1 MEWYVEYEVIN
12 NRLGT
17 LGDLASFLGLMG
29 VNILMING
37 IAAGRRGLLLDCK
50 DKSLVEFMKDAFT
63 KLRSVKIL
71 AFREPTFI
79 DRISLKHGK
88 VICQEAGSPATYS
101 FVREDLGMLVDF
113 LGELFLHENPIIG
126 LRGMPRV
133 GKTEATI
140 AASVYANKKWVII
153 SSTLMRQSMRK
164 VLSAEELAGDCV
176 YLIDGI
182 VSCVRGSL
190 PHKELVEEIL
200 QQPVPKVIEHPDIY
214 LRENDL
220 HVDFFDYI
228 IELRRDKDEV
238 IDYNLVSQSFSSFD
252 IS

>member
-1 MEWYVEYEVIN
+1 MEWYMEYEVIK
-12 NRLGT
+12 NRPGT
-17 LGDLASFLGLMG
+17 LGDIASFLGLMG

-37 IAAGRRGLLLDCK
+37 IAEGRRGLLLGCK
-50 DKSLVEFMKDAFT
+50 EKSRIEFLKDALAKVRSI
-63 KLRSVKIL
+63 KLR
-71 AFREPTFI
+71 AFRRPNFI

-88 VICQEAGSPATYS
+88 IICQEANSPATYS

-113 LGELFLHENPIIG
+113 LGELFLQDKPIIG

-164 VLSAEELAGDCV
+164 VLSEEEQTVDCV

-182 VSCVRGSL
+182 VSGVRGSTE
-190 PHKELVEEIL
+190 HKELVEEIL
-200 QQPVPKVIEHPDIY
+200 KHPVPKVIEHPDIF

-220 HVDFFDYI
+220 PEDFLDYI
-228 IELRRDKDEV
+228 IELRRSKDEV

>member
-12 NRLGT
+12 NRPGT
-17 LGDLASFLGLMG
+17 LGDIASFLGLMG

-37 IAAGRRGLLLDCK
+37 IAEGRRGLLLGCK
-50 DKSLVEFMKDAFT
+50 EKSRVEFIKDAFT
-63 KLRSVKIL
+63 KTRSIKLR
-71 AFREPTFI
+71 AFREPTFL

-88 VICQEAGSPATYS
+88 VISREASSPPTYS

-113 LGELFLHENPIIG
+113 LGELFLLEKPIIG

-140 AASVYANKKWVII
+140 AASVYANKKWVLI

-164 VLSAEELAGDCV
+164 ILSEEELAVDCV

-182 VSCVRGSL
+182 VSCVRGSVE
-190 PHKELVEEIL
+190 HKKLIEEIMR
-200 QQPVPKVIEHPDIY
+200 QPVPKVIEHPDIF

-220 HVDFFDYI
+220 PRDFFDYI
-228 IELRRDKDEV
+228 IELRRNKDEV
-238 IDYNLVSQSFSSFD
+238 IDYSLVSQSFSSFD